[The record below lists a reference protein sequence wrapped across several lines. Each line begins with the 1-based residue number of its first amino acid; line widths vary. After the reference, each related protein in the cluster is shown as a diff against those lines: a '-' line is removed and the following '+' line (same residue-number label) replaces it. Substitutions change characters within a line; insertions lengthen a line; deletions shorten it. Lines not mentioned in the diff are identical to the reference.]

1 MIEHS
6 DPNKPQYYEFY
17 NEEGYPAEPKR
28 IFVEIANMIEAA
40 QAPSGKRFLD
50 IGCANGAFTAYLRAR
65 FPDNEFFGVDI
76 FDEMLDM
83 CRHSIPDATFENASI
98 LDLPEGYIGKFDVVT
113 CVGVLMMFDEITIHS
128 AIENLVRSI
137 GAGGKVLAMSIFS
150 ENGVD
155 TITRWRHRMDGKP
168 SGWTID
174 RNIFSLQSVG
184 EILDTIGITY
194 KFHKFDI
201 DIDLPKTNDPR
212 RAYTVQLNDN
222 PRQQINGLNQLTD
235 MYILE
240 IAKH

>member
-1 MIEHS
+1 
-6 DPNKPQYYEFY
+6 
-17 NEEGYPAEPKR
+17 
-28 IFVEIANMIEAA
+28 
-40 QAPSGKRFLD
+40 
-50 IGCANGAFTAYLRAR
+50 
-65 FPDNEFFGVDI
+65 
-76 FDEMLDM
+76 
-83 CRHSIPDATFENASI
+83 
-98 LDLPEGYIGKFDVVT
+98 
-113 CVGVLMMFDEITIHS
+113 MFDEITIHS

-184 EILDTIGITY
+184 EILDTIEITY

>member
-40 QAPSGKRFLD
+40 KAPSGKRFLD

-113 CVGVLMMFDEITIHS
+113 CVGVLMMFDEATT
-128 AIENLVRSI
+128 AAAVEVFLMN
-137 GAGGKVLAMSIFS
+137 
-150 ENGVD
+150 
-155 TITRWRHRMDGKP
+155 
-168 SGWTID
+168 
-174 RNIFSLQSVG
+174 
-184 EILDTIGITY
+184 
-194 KFHKFDI
+194 
-201 DIDLPKTNDPR
+201 PR
-212 RAYTVQLNDN
+212 RESSLPT
-222 PRQQINGLNQLTD
+222 
-235 MYILE
+235 
-240 IAKH
+240 